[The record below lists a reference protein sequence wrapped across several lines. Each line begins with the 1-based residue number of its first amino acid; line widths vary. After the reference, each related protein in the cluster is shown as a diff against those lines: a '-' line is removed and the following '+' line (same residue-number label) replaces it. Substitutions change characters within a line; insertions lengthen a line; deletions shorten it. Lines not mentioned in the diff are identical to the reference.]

1 MNYNAKFRGVEVGG
15 KNSTKVWKFGF
26 IMTGI
31 LGTFLIDENHAFPS
45 SSMNTDFDEVDTES
59 VGQFIGIRDEIRKR
73 DVYSGDVY
81 FEEREHDH
89 GDNRIFFI
97 VTWVKEWSSF
107 LWLSFDEYLT
117 YNNKGISALDADE
130 RYDLGD
136 GDMNRLHYF
145 GTVFERFNEI
155 Y

>member
-1 MNYNAKFRGVEVGG
+1 MNYNAKFRGKIIGQEL
-15 KNSTKVWKFGF
+15 WKFGF
-26 IMTGI
+26 LMNGLTGASI
-31 LGTFLIDENHAFPS
+31 IDENHAFKS
-45 SSMNTDFDEVDTES
+45 IQLFTDFIPVYENS

-89 GDNRIFFI
+89 GDNRIFII

-117 YNNKGISALDADE
+117 YSNKGISALDADE
-130 RYDLGD
+130 RYDLGH